1 MILNNTIRDEKNL
14 INMKEFN
21 ENMKRM
27 NYKELG

>member
-21 ENMKRM
+21 ENMKIM